1 MRYLVIAEK
10 SEVSRAIE
18 SAISR
23 NKYGPGDQYR
33 YAPCSGHLLELKAPE
48 EYDAKYK
55 EWSIS
60 DLPIAFKNWELVPKK
75 DDEFSHGMVAQ
86 RLDRIKSGLEW
97 CDTVI
102 HAGDPDDEGQLIVDE
117 VLGLFNNTKPVLRLD
132 LNDTTEAYIIKQLG
146 QMKDNSSQTQI
157 GRAAYAR
164 TVADAMFGFNY
175 TRYYTKAYGSKTPL
189 SIGRVQTPTLG
200 LVVSRDEQID
210 GHSSL
215 RYYTLIAD
223 VVTPKGKAFPMVFSF
238 PKDDPA
244 LQDGKVTDKSA
255 FDSVISE
262 IKGNTYTVDIKKKAV
277 SESPPLPFSLA
288 ELQGYCSKTFGLS
301 PDRTLEITQAL
312 RGKSLITYNRSSC
325 QYLHEFQLQEAP
337 ATLKTVFRNLGISPL
352 VDFSLKSRAFD
363 DRKLQGEPHH
373 AIICTNQKADLSTL
387 SREEL
392 AVYKAIAL
400 YYMVQ
405 FMPPKEKI
413 QTTAELILDN
423 GSKLTA
429 TSSVTT
435 KPGWYGFMYSGKNND
450 SEINEETGFSGK
462 NPVSDVPE
470 GPVDITVTDCRID
483 EKSTIPPKRYTQ
495 ATLIKD
501 MSQVTKYVTDPK
513 IKRILIEKDA
523 DKSGSGNYGSIGT
536 PATQA
541 TIVKTLIERGYLEE
555 KKGKGKARYIES
567 TPLGKNFYNALDEKM
582 RDVGVTADWAVMTK
596 NIQLGECSEDTLYD
610 SLLSQ
615 IKEFLANPP
624 ELKPIPGV
632 VTVGAVDAK
641 KLGVCPNCGG
651 NVAKGRNAAFC
662 SSGCGFIIKS
672 AFNKELED
680 VQIAKLLNGETIRLT
695 GMTRKDGEKFSADIR
710 MGQLREFYVDDR
722 DEGKRKLLTPDFDFV
737 RTVLGKCPVC
747 GGDVIMGRNSAYC
760 GSGCGF
766 HVKSAFGKEL
776 SENQIKALLAGKTV
790 KLTGLTSAAGEKYDA
805 VFVMN
810 GTRTLPPQEGDES
823 GRPLIVPAYEFAQ
836 NVLGKCPN
844 CGADV
849 IRGRGAGYCSAG
861 CGFYIKSAHNKELSD
876 NQIKGLLDG
885 KSVRVENMTS
895 KGGRTF
901 SAYLKMTG
909 TRSYKV
915 TNDDGTE
922 ETLLAPELEFV
933 NNVVGKCPAC
943 GRDVIE
949 GERGFGC
956 VGYKE
961 NPPCTFTIWK
971 ENSLLTRSK
980 KKITIGMAKELL
992 QSGRCATGTLISKS
1006 GNPFSGEF
1014 VLQKDEAGKYGVQI
1028 AFEEAKYESDGYM
1041 VGFCPKCGRKVVE
1054 GNTGYACI
1062 GINDEENPCNF
1073 EISKKPA
1080 LLRKND
1086 KELTPQMMRQLLD
1099 EGRCRTGK
1107 LTSASGKPYE
1117 ARFELQEKDG
1127 VFSLELIFGAND
1139 EPLGNCPRCGGII
1152 HKSGPYYICRGVE
1165 GAETKCRFKLMTHP
1179 AILKGTGKQLTEEM
1193 VKELLSE
1200 EGIAHCAMTHSDG
1213 TEYEAELKIDNT
1225 GKHPRIVIT
1234 LSGRENPSL

>member
-18 SAISR
+18 SAITK
-23 NKYGPGDQYR
+23 NKYGAGNQYR

-48 EYDAKYK
+48 EYDPKYK

-86 RLDRIKSGLEW
+86 RLERIRAGLEW
-97 CDTVI
+97 CDAVI

-117 VLGLFNNTKPVLRLD
+117 VLGLFKNTKPVLRLD

-146 QMKDNSSQTQI
+146 QMKDNSSQTQT

-200 LVVSRDEQID
+200 LVVRRDEQID

-215 RYYTLIAD
+215 KYYTLLAD
-223 VVTPKGKAFPMVFSF
+223 VVTPEGTAFPMVFTF
-238 PKDDPA
+238 PRDDPA
-244 LQDGKVTDKSA
+244 LQEGKVTDKAA
-255 FDSVISE
+255 FDSIISA
-262 IKGNTYTVDIKKKAV
+262 IKGKTFTAEVRKKTVT
-277 SESPPLPFSLA
+277 ESPPLPFSLA

-325 QYLHEFQLQEAP
+325 QYLHEFQLKEAP
-337 ATLKTVFRNLGISPL
+337 AALKTVFGNLGINPP
-352 VDFSLKSRAFD
+352 VDFSIKSRAFD

-373 AIICTNQKADLSTL
+373 AIICTNQKADISTL
-387 SREEL
+387 SKEEL

-405 FMPPKEKI
+405 FMPPKEKL
-413 QTTAELILDN
+413 QTTAELVFKN

-429 TSSVTT
+429 TGSVTT
-435 KPGWYGFMYSGKNND
+435 KPGWYGFMHPGKSGD
-450 SEINEETGFSGK
+450 AEIDEETGLSST

-470 GPVDITVTDCRID
+470 GPVKITVTDCRID
-483 EKSTIPPKRYTQ
+483 EKSTVPPKRYTQ

-513 IKRILIEKDA
+513 IKQILIEKDA

-567 TPLGKNFYNALDEKM
+567 TQLGKNFYNALDEKL

-596 NIQLGECSEDTLYD
+596 SIQLGECSEDALFD
-610 SLLSQ
+610 SLLNQ
-615 IKEFLANPP
+615 IKDFLANPP

-632 VTVGAVDAK
+632 VTLGALDAK

-651 NVAKGRNAAFC
+651 NVAKGRNSAYC

-672 AFNKELED
+672 VYGKELED
-680 VQIAKLLNGETIRLT
+680 SQIAKLLAGDTIRLN
-695 GMTRKDGEKFSADIR
+695 GMTRKTGEKFNADLR
-710 MGQLREFYVDDR
+710 MGKLREFFVDDR
-722 DEGKRKLLTPDFDFV
+722 DGEKRRLLTPDFDFV
-737 RTVLGKCPVC
+737 QTVLGKCPAC
-747 GGDVIMGRNSAYC
+747 GGDVILGKSSAYC
-760 GSGCGF
+760 SADCGF
-766 HVKSAFGKEL
+766 HMKSAYGKAL
-776 SENQIKALLAGKTV
+776 SESQIKALLAGKTV
-790 KLTGLTSAAGEKYDA
+790 KLTGLVSGSGEKYDA

-810 GTRTLPPQEGDES
+810 GTKTLPPQEGDEN
-823 GRPLIVPAYEFAQ
+823 GRPLIVPTFEFAQ
-836 NVLGKCPN
+836 NVLGKCPS
-844 CGADV
+844 CGSDV
-849 IRGRGAGYCSAG
+849 IRGKSSAYCGAG
-861 CGFYIKSAHNKELSD
+861 CGFFMKTVHGKDLSDTQIKS
-876 NQIKGLLDG
+876 LLDG

-895 KGGRTF
+895 KDGRSF

-909 TRSYKV
+909 TRSFTVKDE
-915 TNDDGTE
+915 NGADK
-922 ETLLAPELEFV
+922 TLLAPELEFV

-961 NPPCTFTIWK
+961 NPPCSFTIWK
-971 ENSLLTRSK
+971 ESALLTRSK
-980 KKITIGMAKELL
+980 RKITVGMAKELL
-992 QSGRCATGTLISKS
+992 QSGRCATGTLVSKA

-1014 VLQKDEAGKYGVQI
+1014 VLEKDETGKYGLKL
-1028 AFEEAKYESDGYM
+1028 AFEEAKYEADGYM

-1054 GNTGYACI
+1054 GSTGYACL
-1062 GINDEENPCNF
+1062 GINDEENPCDF
-1073 EISKKPA
+1073 EISKTPA
-1080 LLRKND
+1080 LLRKNG

-1107 LTSASGKPYE
+1107 LTSAKGKPYE
-1117 ARFELQEKDG
+1117 ARFELEEKDG
-1127 VFSLELIFGAND
+1127 VFGLNLIFDADD
-1139 EPLGNCPRCGGII
+1139 EPIGSCPRCGGIV
-1152 HKSGPYYICRGVE
+1152 HKSGPYYICKGIE
-1165 GAETKCRFKLMTHP
+1165 GAETKCRFKLLTKP
-1179 AILKGTGKQLTEEM
+1179 PIFRGTDKKLTPEL

-1200 EGIAHCAMTHSDG
+1200 EGVAHCTMTRGDG
-1213 TEYEAELKIDNT
+1213 TEYEAKLKIEDT
-1225 GKHPRIVIT
+1225 GKLPGIVT
-1234 LSGRENPSL
+1234 TE